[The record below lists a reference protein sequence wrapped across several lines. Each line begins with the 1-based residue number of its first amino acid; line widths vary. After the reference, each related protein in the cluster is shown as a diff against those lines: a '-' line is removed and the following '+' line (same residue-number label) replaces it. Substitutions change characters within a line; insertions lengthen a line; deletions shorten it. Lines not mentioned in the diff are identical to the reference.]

1 MLREPSYLEEE
12 HTTDSHSADIHV
24 LAQVWPYVKAYPFM
38 LVTSF
43 VAIVVAALTVIGVG
57 AGIGNLVDHGLSQ
70 GGDHWLTLAV
80 WGLFAIV
87 VVMAGASYVR
97 LYGVSWLSEK
107 VIADL
112 RSQIFKHLLTLDM
125 TFFESTGIGEI
136 QSRLTTD
143 TTLLQIVI
151 GTSIPIALRNILI
164 VVGGLSMLIMTSLQ
178 LTGVIIAIIPL
189 VLIPIVLL
197 GRRVRKYSKITQ
209 DKTAGISSLLDE
221 SFSFIRTLRA
231 FGQETAMTRLFEG
244 QVDQTFAT
252 SMVRIKARAL
262 MSTFVMILVFGAISV
277 IVWMGGQS
285 VMDGAMTAGQLSA
298 FLFYAVAVAGSAG
311 SLSEI
316 HGDLQRAAG
325 AADRIFEFLDLTPTL
340 TAPVSSSEKMTLTPT
355 VEFQGVDF
363 AYESRPSHLVLNH
376 LSFEVKAGET
386 VALVGPSGAG
396 KTTLFSL
403 LLRFYDPQAGVIAI
417 GGHDIKT
424 LPFADF
430 RSLMGW
436 VPQEPGLFSTTVFDN
451 IRFGKPEAT
460 LEDIEEAAQAAHAH
474 EFIKDLP
481 QGYFTSVGEKGVQL
495 SGGQRQRIAIAR
507 ALLKDPKILLL
518 DEATSAL
525 DTQSERL
532 VQSALETLMKGR
544 TTLVIAHRL
553 STIQNADRILV
564 LDRGVIKASGS
575 HADLINTPGLYQKLA
590 TAQFGA

>member
-12 HTTDSHSADIHV
+12 YTPGSQGADIGV
-24 LAQVWPYVKAYPFM
+24 LVQIWPYVKTYPFM
-38 LVTSF
+38 FVTSLL
-43 VAIVVAALTVIGVG
+43 AIVVAALTVIGVG
-57 AGIGNLVDHGLSQ
+57 SGIGNLVDHGLSK
-70 GGDHWLTLAV
+70 GGDHWLTMAV

-112 RSQIFKHLLTLDM
+112 RTQIFKHLLTLDM

-164 VVGGLSMLIMTSLQ
+164 VVGGLSMLVMTSLK
-178 LTGVIIAIIPL
+178 LTGVIVAIIPL

-231 FGQETAMTRLFEG
+231 FGQEPAVTRLFEG

-277 IVWMGGQS
+277 IVWMGGQN
-285 VMDGAMTAGQLSA
+285 VMEGSMTAGQLSA

-325 AADRIFEFLDLTPTL
+325 ATDRIFEFLDLTPTL
-340 TAPVSSSEKMTLTPT
+340 TAPLTSSKQKALEPT
-355 VEFQGVDF
+355 IAFQGVDF
-363 AYESRPSHLVLNH
+363 SYESRPSHLVLNQ
-376 LSFEVKAGET
+376 LNFEVNVGET

-403 LLRFYDPQAGVIAI
+403 LLRFYDLVSGVIAV
-417 GGHDIKT
+417 GGRDIKS

-436 VPQEPGLFSTTVFDN
+436 VPQESGLFSTTVFDN
-451 IRFGKPEAT
+451 IRFGNPDAT
-460 LEDIEEAAQAAHAH
+460 LEEVEEAAHAAHAH

-481 QGYFTSVGEKGVQL
+481 QGYFTPVGEKGVQL

-532 VQSALETLMKGR
+532 VQAALETLMAGR

-575 HADLINTPGLYQKLA
+575 HADLIKTPGLYQKLA